1 MARSEKPAKAQKSSK
16 PKRQNPFKR
25 IAAVYRQ
32 IKAIDPQ
39 VNLWMLLAFV
49 VVLGVGAL
57 IGLIM
62 GHVIASVLVAIP
74 FALLAAMITLSRRG
88 ERAAFA
94 QMEGQRGAT
103 IGGLSALKR
112 GWYYDQEP
120 IAADAT
126 KPSEINTAAV
136 VFRALG
142 RPGIVLLGEG
152 PKHRVDRLFAKEKKK
167 VNRVAPG
174 VPVHTYI
181 VGTGDDELPAR
192 KIRITLTRL
201 RPQLSKEEM
210 AVVNKRLKSLPGM
223 RAGVPAGVDPN
234 RARMDRKALRGR

>member
-1 MARSEKPAKAQKSSK
+1 MARKSDKTEKKQK

-25 IAAVYRQ
+25 IAAVYKQ

-62 GHVIASVLVAIP
+62 GHVIASLLVALP

-103 IGGLSALKR
+103 IGGLSALRR

-142 RPGIVLLGEG
+142 RPGVVLLGEG
-152 PKHRVDRLFAKEKKK
+152 PKHRVDKLFVKEKKK

-174 VPVHTYI
+174 VPVHTFI
-181 VGTGDDELPAR
+181 VGSGEGELPAR
-192 KIRITLTRL
+192 KIRMTLTKL

-210 AVVNKRLKSLPGM
+210 SVVNKRLKSLPGM

>member
-1 MARSEKPAKAQKSSK
+1 MARKSDKPEKSTK

-25 IAAVYRQ
+25 IAAVYKQ
-32 IKAIDPQ
+32 IKEIDPQ
-39 VNLWMLLAFV
+39 VTLWMLLGFV
-49 VVLGVGAL
+49 VVLGIGTL
-57 IGLIM
+57 IGLVV
-62 GHVIASVLVAIP
+62 GHVITALLVSIP
-74 FALLAAMITLSRRG
+74 FALLAAMIILSRRG

-94 QMEGQRGAT
+94 RMEGQRGAS
-103 IGGLSALKR
+103 IGGLSALRR

-142 RPGIVLLGEG
+142 RPGVVLLGEG
-152 PKHRVDRLFAKEKKK
+152 TKPRVDKLFAKEKKK

-174 VPVHTYI
+174 VPVHTFI
-181 VGTGDDELPAR
+181 VGLGEGELPAR
-192 KIRITLTRL
+192 KIRMTLTRL
-201 RPQLSKEEM
+201 KPQLSKAEM

>member
-1 MARSEKPAKAQKSSK
+1 MARKSDKPQK

-25 IAAVYRQ
+25 IASVYTT
-32 IKAIDPQ
+32 IKQIDPK
-39 VNLWMLLAFV
+39 VGWWMLLGFV
-49 VVLGVGAL
+49 GVLAVGVV

-62 GHVIASVLVAIP
+62 DSLLFTLIIAIP
-74 FALLAAMITLSRRG
+74 FAALTAMIIMSRRG

-94 QMEGQRGAT
+94 QMEGQRGAS
-103 IGGLSALKR
+103 IGGLSSLRR

-152 PKHRVDRLFAKEKKK
+152 PHHRVKKLFVKETKK

-174 VPVHTYI
+174 VPVHTFI
-181 VGTGDDELPAR
+181 VGSGEDELRPR
-192 KIRITLTRL
+192 KIRMTLTKL
-201 RPQLSKEEM
+201 RPELSKEEM
-210 AVVNKRLKSLPGM
+210 SVVNKRLKSLPGI
-223 RAGVPAGVDPN
+223 RQGVPAGVDPT

>member
-1 MARSEKPAKAQKSSK
+1 MSGPSTDDPRKHTVVLHRS
-16 PKRQNPFKR
+16 RR
-25 IAAVYRQ
+25 DLIATGVITVA
-32 IKAIDPQ
+32 
-39 VNLWMLLAFV
+39 
-49 VVLGVGAL
+49 VVLGVGTL
-57 IGLIM
+57 IGWIL
-62 GHVIASVLVAIP
+62 GHVLSSLLISVP
-74 FALLAAMITLSRRG
+74 FALLAAMIVLSRRG

-136 VFRALG
+136 LFRALG
-142 RPGIVLLGEG
+142 RPGIVLFGEG
-152 PKHRVDRLFAKEKKK
+152 PHHRVKKLFVKETKK
-167 VNRVAPG
+167 VNRIAPG

-181 VGTGDDELPAR
+181 VGSEKGELAPR
-192 KIRITLTRL
+192 KIRITLTKL
-201 RPQLSKEEM
+201 RPALSKEEM
-210 AVVNKRLKSLPGM
+210 SVVNKRLKSLPGV
-223 RAGVPAGVDPN
+223 RQGIPAGVDPN

>member
-1 MARSEKPAKAQKSSK
+1 MARKSDKPEKKQK

-25 IAAVYRQ
+25 IAAVYKQ

-62 GHVIASVLVAIP
+62 GHVIASLLVALP

-103 IGGLSALKR
+103 IGGLSALRR

-142 RPGIVLLGEG
+142 RPGVVLLGEG
-152 PKHRVDRLFAKEKKK
+152 PKHRVDKLFVKEKKK

-181 VGTGDDELPAR
+181 VGTGEGELPAR
-192 KIRITLTRL
+192 KIRMTLTKL

-210 AVVNKRLKSLPGM
+210 SVVNKRLKSLPGM